1 MQISNFM
8 DMYIAKLQELVSVE
22 GRLERSLLRMA
33 EVATHPELKD
43 ALVRHREE
51 TQVQKQRLESI
62 LKRLG
67 ADPKAHTDQAMQALV
82 GETEKMVDMLKGNS
96 LRDAGLIAS
105 AQKPEHYE
113 IAAYGTAAALAGQLD
128 RREDQDML
136 HKSLEEEKE
145 TDLLLTELAKREVNR
160 SALAA

>member
-105 AQKPEHYE
+105 AH
-113 IAAYGTAAALAGQLD
+113 AGQLD